1 MKVYLVKHDRAT
13 DSGGNIELTVF
24 SAYDKAYKKFKKLIA
39 EEQKSEKSLA
49 GKLKWKN
56 GVPRSIRVG
65 FDFLDRRS
73 ETDETECYWSITDT
87 RKPGVYTCISIKIKE
102 VLEK

>member
-39 EEQKSEKSLA
+39 EEQKSEKIL
-49 GKLKWKN
+49 GGQTEMEK
-56 GVPRSIRVG
+56 
-65 FDFLDRRS
+65 RRA
-73 ETDETECYWSITDT
+73 TEHPSRI
-87 RKPGVYTCISIKIKE
+87 
-102 VLEK
+102 